1 MKFSKI
7 SFFIGCKLF
16 LDAYYLFL
24 GIRIPLGW
32 IPGWV
37 DVYRVGHPPEDSQE
51 PCHS

>member
-1 MKFSKI
+1 MLIIF
-7 SFFIGCKLF
+7 
-16 LDAYYLFL
+16 FL